1 VSPASARPP
10 FYTRNRIPHP
20 PRYPYGYGAGIVYAY
35 PLWLGPTYFD
45 DSADEPDDPSGAS
58 VPPADTD
65 TYAGLDPGQFQP
77 PLADEIPQP
86 SPEPAPEAP
95 DAVTLIFKDGRPAQ
109 QVHNYALTR
118 TTLYVIGSHHRD
130 IPVADLDLAATEKAN
145 RQAGVAFELPGSPQ

>member
-35 PLWLGPTYFD
+35 PLWLGP
-45 DSADEPDDPSGAS
+45 
-58 VPPADTD
+58 